1 MIYDELLKNDK
12 IPRMAKVA
20 YRIKRGGTEDVEAEI
35 DRQLEEGSFLEN
47 IKEGD
52 SIALTASSRDI
63 RNLDRIL
70 KRMAEQ
76 IKSRGGLPFI
86 VPAMGSH
93 GGATARGQEEV
104 LAGYGITQET
114 TGAPVCSSMETVQVG
129 ISESG
134 LPVCIDK
141 YAAKADGIVVIGRIK
156 PHTDFHGKVES
167 GLMKMMAIGLGKQH
181 GASICHKRGFKEMP
195 RNILEFG
202 RVILEN
208 TKVLFGVG
216 IIEDFFHNTY
226 KIEIIPAKDI
236 EEREAQ
242 LLLLAKSLIPRIP
255 FAKVDVLAV
264 QEIGKNISGAGM
276 DPNVTGRSGQMGISE
291 PFAESIVVF
300 DITEKSHHNGAGIGL
315 ADVTTRRA
323 FEKIDFEATYPNGIT
338 ACDVSGMKIPPVM
351 PNDRLAL
358 KHAIH
363 LVTCTDNPDGIRM
376 VWIKNTCSMDCFY
389 ISESLMEEAKSIQG
403 IQILTDSEE
412 LKFDQE
418 LNLIADW

>member
-1 MIYDELLKNDK
+1 M
-12 IPRMAKVA
+12 
-20 YRIKRGGTEDVEAEI
+20 
-35 DRQLEEGSFLEN
+35 
-47 IKEGD
+47 
-52 SIALTASSRDI
+52 
-63 RNLDRIL
+63 
-70 KRMAEQ
+70 
-76 IKSRGGLPFI
+76 
-86 VPAMGSH
+86 
-93 GGATARGQEEV
+93 
-104 LAGYGITQET
+104 
-114 TGAPVCSSMETVQVG
+114 
-129 ISESG
+129 
-134 LPVCIDK
+134 
-141 YAAKADGIVVIGRIK
+141 
-156 PHTDFHGKVES
+156 
-167 GLMKMMAIGLGKQH
+167 
-181 GASICHKRGFKEMP
+181 
-195 RNILEFG
+195 
-202 RVILEN
+202 
-208 TKVLFGVG
+208 
-216 IIEDFFHNTY
+216 
-226 KIEIIPAKDI
+226 
-236 EEREAQ
+236 
-242 LLLLAKSLIPRIP
+242 LLAKSLIPRIP